1 MGYKRGPQ
9 WGSSTAAAISTAKQ
23 LARVD
28 LAEPRDLTVYLYG
41 WNTPDGSNNTAGFY
55 NVTIGAG
62 GVATVLPRVVTP
74 ARGRA
79 LHFVSRALQVDA
91 DPPGFALPAG
101 TLAKAHVGLGRPTE
115 YILQNAIAS
124 AGGGVSAAVTL
135 PPFVVSATIVGRF
148 TSGVPLHGPPTADV
162 EIEVAQANDPLFTTG
177 IRYLLSALTDGEI
190 PIDQSSGYWRVRSPT
205 TAALVNYE
213 HKTIS

>member
-115 YILQNAIAS
+115 YILSNAIVA
-124 AGGGVSAAVTL
+124 AGGGVSLPVTL
-135 PPFVVSATIVGRF
+135 PPFVVSVAIVGKF
-148 TSGVPLHGPPTADV
+148 ASGAAPHGPASADV
-162 EIEVAQANDPLFTTG
+162 EVQVAQANDPLFATP
-177 IRYLLSALTDGEI
+177 IRYLLSALSNGEI
-190 PIDQSSGYWRVRSPT
+190 PIDQSSGFWRLSCPT
-205 TAALVNYE
+205 TGALVNYE
-213 HKTIS
+213 VKTIS